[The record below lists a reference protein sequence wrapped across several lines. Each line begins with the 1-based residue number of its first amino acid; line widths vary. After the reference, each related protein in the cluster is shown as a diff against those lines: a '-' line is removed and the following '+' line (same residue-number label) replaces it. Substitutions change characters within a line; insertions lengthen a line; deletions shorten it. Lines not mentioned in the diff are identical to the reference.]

1 VELLEL
7 APRLAEMLKGIG
19 IGDADK
25 QPDALTNAPPTN
37 ISAYIMLDPPK
48 SFVSLILIPT

>member
-25 QPDALTNAPPTN
+25 QPDALTNALPTN